1 MAQEIDEAVRALMRP
16 SAAVLDPYDPAFSP
30 TRINLS
36 ANENTYGMPSAVREE
51 MLRALAAVTT
61 NRYPLPMSDALRA
74 EIAAWHGVEASQVIV
89 GNGGDELLYNLFL
102 AFGGPGHTLV
112 NCPPTFSVYGLYA
125 RLAECEVLDVWREPE
140 TFAPNVDALVEAARA
155 ASLVVVTSPNNPT
168 GDLFPLEGVRALCEA
183 CPGIV
188 LVDEAYGEFAE
199 EGASAEPLMA
209 DYPNLAILHTFSKA
223 FCLAGGRVG
232 YVLASRSVVGALSA
246 VRQPYS
252 VNAFSQ
258 AAALVAARKRS
269 AFEPTIA
276 TIRRERGRLEEAL
289 GRLAPLGVT
298 VWPSQSNFLCVR
310 MPDAHQVRCR
320 LRDDF
325 SILVRD
331 FSADPGLKG
340 CLRMTVGTPQEN
352 DAVIAALQAILSKEA

>member
-1 MAQEIDEAVRALMRP
+1 MAQEISESVRALMRP

-51 MLRALAAVTT
+51 VLQALSSVAT
-61 NRYPLPMSDALRA
+61 NRYPLPLADGLRA
-74 EIAAWHGVEASQVIV
+74 ELASWHGVEPSQVIV

-102 AFGGPGHTLV
+102 AFGGQGHVLV

-125 RLAECEVLDVWREPE
+125 RLAECEVEDVWRDPENLEPD
-140 TFAPNVDALVEAARA
+140 VDALVEAARS

-168 GDLFPLEGVRALCEA
+168 GGLFPLSGVQALCEA

-199 EGASAEPLMA
+199 PGTSAEPLLA
-209 DYPNLAILHTFSKA
+209 TYPNLAVLHTFSKA
-223 FCLAGGRVG
+223 YCLAGARVG
-232 YVLASRSVVGALSA
+232 YVLASPSVVGALAA
-246 VRQPYS
+246 VRQPYT
-252 VNAFSQ
+252 VNSLSQ
-258 AAALVAARKRS
+258 AAALVAAQERA

-276 TIRRERGRLEEAL
+276 TIRRERSRLFDAL
-289 GRLAPLGVT
+289 AAMAPLGVR
-298 VWPSQSNFLCVR
+298 VWPSQANFLLVQV
-310 MPDAHQVRCR
+310 PQAHQVRR
-320 LRDDF
+320 ALRDDF

-331 FSADPGLKG
+331 FSSDPGLEG
-340 CLRMTVGTPQEN
+340 CLRITVGTPQEN
-352 DAVIAALQAILSKEA
+352 DVVVAALSQILSKEA